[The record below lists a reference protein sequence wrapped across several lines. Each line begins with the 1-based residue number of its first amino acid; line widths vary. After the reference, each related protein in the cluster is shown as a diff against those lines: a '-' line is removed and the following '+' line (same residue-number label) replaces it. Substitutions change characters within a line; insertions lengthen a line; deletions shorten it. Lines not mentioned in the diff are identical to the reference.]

1 MLKYLHI
8 ENIAVI
14 EKADI
19 EFSAGLNVLT
29 GETGAGKSIVIDSI
43 NAVLGERTSR
53 ELIRSGC
60 ESAVVS
66 AEFCGLDEA
75 AVNSLNEN
83 GISCDEDSLVI
94 SRKLSLSGKST
105 IRLNGQPVTA
115 GMLKEIAKGLINIH
129 GQHDNQALLNP
140 ENHIVY
146 IDSVAEN
153 SDKLAE
159 YYAEFK
165 KLNAIR
171 KELAGL
177 EADEDEKQ
185 RKSEILRYQ
194 IQELENA
201 DVHIGETEKL
211 REQLEIA
218 KNAERIAVA
227 LKRAHMA
234 LFGDDDTDGAVSLTD
249 SAISS
254 LSSLPVDRFQKTLA
268 SLNEARA
275 YLESAGAD
283 IDDFTASDDTSE
295 LDAEGIGARLDLIR
309 RLMLKY
315 GDSEQ
320 KMLDFLTDARQKLED
335 ITFSDKRSKELS
347 DALDEST
354 QRLIGLGEE
363 LSLSRKKAAYEFEK
377 SVTNVLKYLNMPN
390 VKFNVSING
399 GRYTKRGCDEVEF
412 LISANEGEEL
422 RPMSK
427 IASGGEL
434 SRIMLSVKSVLADRD
449 TVGTLIF
456 DEIDT
461 GISGFTAGKVGVQLK
476 KVSESRQVICV
487 THLAQIAAEAD
498 NHLLIEKS
506 AENGRTYTKVR
517 PLEYGERITEIARI
531 MSGAELTENL
541 YNSAKELIDSRK
553 QLKRQNGEK
562 I

>member
-254 LSSLPVDRFQKTLA
+254 LSSLPGDRFQKTLA

-354 QRLIGLGEE
+354 QRLICLGEE

-506 AENGRTYTKVR
+506 AESGRTYTKVR

>member
-254 LSSLPVDRFQKTLA
+254 LSSLPGDRFQKTLA

-354 QRLIGLGEE
+354 QRLICLGEE

>member
-254 LSSLPVDRFQKTLA
+254 LSSLPGDRFQKTLA

>member
-19 EFSAGLNVLT
+19 EFSTGLNVLT

-60 ESAVVS
+60 EAAVVS
-66 AEFCGLDEA
+66 AEFCGLNCSTVKA
-75 AVNSLNEN
+75 LNEN
-83 GISCDEDSLVI
+83 GISCDEDGLII
-94 SRKLSLSGKST
+94 SRKLSLNGKST

-153 SDKLAE
+153 SDKLAD
-159 YYAEFK
+159 YYSEFK

-171 KELAGL
+171 KELAKL
-177 EADEDEKQ
+177 EDDEDDKQ
-185 RKSEILRYQ
+185 RRTEILRYQ
-194 IQELENA
+194 IEELEGA
-201 DVHIGETEKL
+201 DIHIGETEKL
-211 REQLEIA
+211 KEQLEIA
-218 KNAERIAVA
+218 KNAEKISAS
-227 LKRAHMA
+227 LNQAHMA

-249 SAISS
+249 TAIRA
-254 LSSLPVDRFQKTLA
+254 LSSLPGDKLQKTLA
-268 SLNEARA
+268 CLNDAKA
-275 YLESAGAD
+275 YLEAAGAD
-283 IDDFTASDDTSE
+283 INDFADGGDSLG
-295 LDAEGIGARLDLIR
+295 LDAENIGARLDLLFK
-309 RLMLKY
+309 LMLKY

-320 KMLDFLTDARQKLED
+320 KMLDFLTKAKQELED
-335 ITFSDKRSKELS
+335 ITFSDKRAKELS
-347 DALDEST
+347 DDLDEST
-354 QRLIGLGEE
+354 QRLIKLGED
-363 LSLSRKKAAYEFEK
+363 LSLSRKKAASEFEK
-377 SVTNVLKYLNMPN
+377 SVIQVLRYLNMPSVN
-390 VKFNVSING
+390 FKVGINK

-412 LISANEGEEL
+412 LISANAGEEL

-434 SRIMLSVKSVLADRD
+434 SRIMLAIKSVLSDRD
-449 TVGTLIF
+449 TVDTLIF

-461 GISGFTAGKVGVQLK
+461 GISGYTAGKVGVQLK

-506 AENGRTYTKVR
+506 AENGRTFTKVR

-553 QLKRQNGEK
+553 QLKRQNGEEK
-562 I
+562 

>member
-75 AVNSLNEN
+75 AVNLLNEN

-254 LSSLPVDRFQKTLA
+254 LSSIPGDRFQKTLA